1 MRTKRKRDEVGT
13 VAIIAAVS
21 SLTVFGIAAMAVDL
35 GNAFARARDVQAQAD
50 FAALGA
56 GRHLPV
62 AESDRVSGA
71 VYATMSPSA
80 QAAIDEV
87 VDYLNANQPL
97 DEDGKNCPGEPE
109 CITADGL
116 TDGLAANGEVTF
128 PSVSKMRVLTPPALV
143 RFGLGQVLGVSN
155 VDVAKAATVG
165 LGSPGK
171 TLPFYIG
178 ESCAYGSQQIQD
190 PASGHNA
197 STTPTLVPASSLTYK
212 LNNFQYDDGTD
223 AYTTDAGS
231 GDPVTLH
238 ITTTTNNGFS
248 LVDAIGFTQDV
259 SEGGTHVQIDNSAGT
274 LFTILDGKNIT
285 FSVPATVLDTS
296 GVWYVRVHRP
306 VDGWSA
312 ANNNKQLPIIV
323 IGSGEL
329 GSSSA
334 TCGDDVSGNFGSLR
348 LSRDDAVNADWL
360 AMNIA
365 LGLQHGLTTF
375 ADGPTPC
382 DNAAGE
388 AAGAVLDSGT
398 PDQDI
403 IVNCLMTD
411 PGLVSP
417 ATKGM
422 IAGINGNIGLLAVPG
437 NIAGHP
443 HSTTLNPAGNS
454 DTRLVNFTGKGSY
467 YINNDALTAF
477 FLNST
482 VTVGNVTQQIDL
494 SASLPA
500 IAEHAIG
507 SEIFASP
514 RFFWIPVLSYD
525 AAHGHSTGYPIVRFQ
540 PAFITGQPT
549 TATKTAPNPS
559 GFAMPDN
566 GVFVD
571 KNSIESL
578 QVVLIDPDALPESI
592 EAHGSILPWL
602 GAGTKII
609 QLID

>member
-1 MRTKRKRDEVGT
+1 MRIKRQKNESGA

-21 SLTVFGIAAMAVDL
+21 SLAIFGIAAMAVDL

-62 AESDRVSGA
+62 TAADRATGA
-71 VYATMSPSA
+71 AYSTMSPSA

-87 VDYLNANQPL
+87 VAYLNANQPL
-97 DEDGKNCPGEPE
+97 DEDGKSCPGDPR
-109 CITADGL
+109 CVTAAGL
-116 TDGLAANGEVTF
+116 TDGVTANGEVTF
-128 PSVSKMRVLTPPALV
+128 PSVSKMQVLTPPALV
-143 RFGLGQVLGVSN
+143 RFGLAQVLGVSST
-155 VDVAKAATVG
+155 DLIKDATVG

-197 STTPTLVPASSLTYK
+197 STTPTLIPASSATYK

-223 AYTTDAGS
+223 AYTTEAGT

-238 ITTTTNNGFS
+238 ITTTTNNGFL

-259 SEGGTHVQIDNSAGT
+259 SEGGTHVEIDNSAGT

-285 FSVPATVLDTS
+285 FSVPAEVLDTS

-306 VDGWSA
+306 GGGWSA

-334 TCGDDVSGNFGSLR
+334 TCGDDLSGNFGSLR

-365 LGLQHGLTTF
+365 LGLQHGLTSF
-375 ADGPTPC
+375 PGGPTPC
-382 DNAAGE
+382 DTAAAE

-398 PDQDI
+398 PDPAL

-422 IAGINGNIGLLAVPG
+422 ITGINGNIGLLAVPG
-437 NIAGHP
+437 NVAGHP
-443 HSTTLNPAGNS
+443 HSTTLSPAGNS
-454 DTRLVNFTGKGSY
+454 DNRFINFTGKGSY

-477 FLNST
+477 FLNNS
-482 VTVGNVTQQIDL
+482 VTVGNVTQQSDL
-494 SASLPA
+494 SATIPA
-500 IAEHAIG
+500 IAMHAVSG
-507 SEIFASP
+507 DIFASP

-549 TATKTAPNPS
+549 TATRTTPDPL
-559 GFAMPDN
+559 GVAMPEN
-566 GVFVD
+566 GLVVD
-571 KNSIESL
+571 KNSVESF
-578 QVVLIDPDALPESI
+578 QVVLIDPDALPESY
-592 EAHGSILPWL
+592 EAHGSVLPWL